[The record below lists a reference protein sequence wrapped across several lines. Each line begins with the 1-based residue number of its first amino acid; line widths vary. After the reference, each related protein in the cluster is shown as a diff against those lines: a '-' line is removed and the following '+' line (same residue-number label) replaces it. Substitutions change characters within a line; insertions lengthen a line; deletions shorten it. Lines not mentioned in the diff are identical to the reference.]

1 MPRGQTR
8 KVKIPPGFHEPLRAL
23 FDEVAPVAVR
33 LGLHVFLVGGAVR
46 DLVEGRPFSGEWDVV
61 VFGGGDN
68 GATVLAGQISR
79 ARGRG
84 EPVSFPRFGTSLVCG
99 PRSDLEFAQAHLRS
113 NLADLSTDPLT
124 SDAMSRD
131 FTLNALYVEI
141 GGPASAA
148 DGSSNAVTVLDPCG
162 RGLKDLRAGRLRTP
176 IPARLTFEDDP
187 LRIFR
192 AARLR
197 ARNSYRIEPS
207 MGKAARRVSA
217 LIRDIA
223 PERILEEMNRILLS
237 DHPSLG
243 LEMLARW
250 NAFGAMLPEIQAMVG
265 FRQDNP
271 FHFPDLFRHTLRV
284 IERCPADLPLRWAA
298 LLHDCG
304 KPAARVPSEGGD
316 SYHGHESVGAELAEN
331 LLKRL
336 KAGKKLT
343 RQVVDLIRLHMVQ
356 YQDEWSDRAVRRFIL
371 RAGDHL
377 ERLLALVEADSAS
390 LRLRAKVLR
399 DLGELKSRVKAV
411 TASMPRPRSPL
422 TGLQIMESLDIK
434 PGPSVG
440 RAKDALVEAVVEG
453 EIPPEEDAA
462 RQFLLKWYLKAG
474 REEPAGS

>member
-197 ARNSYRIEPS
+197 ANVFVKS
-207 MGKAARRVSA
+207 GAT
-217 LIRDIA
+217 LDIRQGY
-223 PERILEEMNRILLS
+223 S
-237 DHPSLG
+237 
-243 LEMLARW
+243 LARLC
-250 NAFGAMLPEIQAMVG
+250 AGQA
-265 FRQDNP
+265 
-271 FHFPDLFRHTLRV
+271 PDRGQAAQRRS
-284 IERCPADLPLRWAA
+284 RCPVSWSWSANGATGAA
-298 LLHDCG
+298 SQ
-304 KPAARVPSEGGD
+304 R
-316 SYHGHESVGAELAEN
+316 
-331 LLKRL
+331 
-336 KAGKKLT
+336 
-343 RQVVDLIRLHMVQ
+343 
-356 YQDEWSDRAVRRFIL
+356 
-371 RAGDHL
+371 
-377 ERLLALVEADSAS
+377 
-390 LRLRAKVLR
+390 
-399 DLGELKSRVKAV
+399 
-411 TASMPRPRSPL
+411 
-422 TGLQIMESLDIK
+422 
-434 PGPSVG
+434 
-440 RAKDALVEAVVEG
+440 
-453 EIPPEEDAA
+453 
-462 RQFLLKWYLKAG
+462 
-474 REEPAGS
+474 